1 MEPITHRGYQ
11 AELKQFRL
19 VFSRMAAVTGIVL
32 VLAGVGLDYG
42 MYVDKLW
49 LFASLRVITSLIMF
63 AALLV
68 LYTRWGEEHVQS
80 LTFFWLIRPQIMISW
95 MIYDTEGAS
104 SPYYSGLNLAIYA
117 VGMVMPIGFLQAV
130 LFGTCTYIFWVIAC
144 TLHPGGIQSREIFIV
159 HSLFILFSI
168 ATSTLYTYFNE
179 RGRFQL
185 FRLKEEVAQKNEQ
198 LAQTNQNLTDIK
210 GQLLQQE
217 KMAAIGT
224 LSAGLLHEI
233 NNPVNFC
240 LMAIAVAQEDPTAK
254 SSPML
259 LECLT
264 DAKEGMQRVQHIVSD
279 LKTFAYRSPE
289 KGEANAPFLAEKAI
303 DSAIRLTSHEL
314 RGVALERK
322 LPADTLVRG
331 DEAAIIGVLINLLS
345 NAALALQ
352 KVQRENPRIEIAGE
366 WIDDRLHVVV
376 TDNGPGISEKNLS
389 RVFEPFFTT
398 RDVGKGLGLGLSIS
412 YSVIQRHGG
421 TLAVTSK
428 EGEWARFTFDLPRSE

>member
-1 MEPITHRGYQ
+1 MAQSENTQKVRRFPKPAEDETVAIPILEE
-11 AELKQFRL
+11 APAIAPANDAAPK
-19 VFSRMAAVTGIVL
+19 AVTPAKTRSRRPMIFAGIGL
-32 VLAGVGLDYG
+32 IALLAGGYYGYEWFTTGRFIVATDDAYVGGDIATISSKLPGYVATVNVVANQTVKKGDALVTLDDGDYKIARDQAQAAIDTSNLTLARIDAQIVG
-42 MYVDKLW
+42 AQ
-49 LFASLRVITSLIMF
+49 ASL
-63 AALLV
+63 A
-68 LYTRWGEEHVQS
+68 
-80 LTFFWLIRPQIMISW
+80 
-95 MIYDTEGAS
+95 
-104 SPYYSGLNLAIYA
+104 
-117 VGMVMPIGFLQAV
+117 QA
-130 LFGTCTYIFWVIAC
+130 
-144 TLHPGGIQSREIFIV
+144 
-159 HSLFILFSI
+159 
-168 ATSTLYTYFNE
+168 N
-179 RGRFQL
+179 
-185 FRLKEEVAQKNEQ
+185 AQKQAQLAGQKNAQ

-254 SSPML
+254 GSPML

-289 KGEANAPFLAEKAI
+289 KGEADAPFLVEKAI

-314 RGVALERK
+314 RGVTLERK
-322 LPADTLVRG
+322 LPPDTLVRG

-345 NAALALQ
+345 NAALAMQ

-366 WIDDRLHVVV
+366 WIDNRLHVVV

-421 TLAVTSK
+421 TLAVTSQ